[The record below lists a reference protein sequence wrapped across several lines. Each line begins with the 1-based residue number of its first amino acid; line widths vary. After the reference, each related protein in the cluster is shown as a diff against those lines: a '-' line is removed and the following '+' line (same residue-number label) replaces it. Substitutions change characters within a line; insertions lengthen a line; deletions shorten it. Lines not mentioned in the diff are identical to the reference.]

1 MSRHILS
8 RFWKNTKG
16 RPRRGYYLNSSP
28 NKTHQQQKWS
38 LNVFDISSPPP
49 PNLWMINEKEFGIVE
64 TLDGNEEGDSSCNRE
79 RLTQWTD
86 LSPFDTL
93 DHYTEERV
101 LLRKNTKSLA
111 LKVMICLSPLLLL
124 HEAIVCWCC
133 GADILVTISLV
144 PTASLHAKILCNTHR
159 NVRGTLL
166 DHKYCWQASYLCK

>member
-1 MSRHILS
+1 MRRHILS

-16 RPRRGYYLNSSP
+16 RGLLPQLRHISQHHSPATEVISKCLWHQLTTTAELVNDKWEGIWNCWNAQQRR
-28 NKTHQQQKWS
+28 TR
-38 LNVFDISSPPP
+38 
-49 PNLWMINEKEFGIVE
+49 E
-64 TLDGNEEGDSSCNRE
+64 T
-79 RLTQWTD
+79 
-86 LSPFDTL
+86 TL

-101 LLRKNTKSLA
+101 LLRKNTKSSV
-111 LKVMICLSPLLLL
+111 LKVMICLSVPPLLL

-166 DHKYCWQASYLCK
+166 GHNQI